1 MVNYWHT
8 VVKEPDGS
16 FTLVIKA
23 NSDTINVVEHFQAE
37 EHAELYAD
45 PYIQGYKDARG
56 EV

>member
-1 MVNYWHT
+1 MINYWYT
-8 VVKEPDGS
+8 IEPEQDGL

-23 NSDTINVVEHFQAE
+23 NGDTINIVDGFTAE
-37 EHAELYAD
+37 DHAELYAE